1 MIQNLRH
8 RPIYRKMKVVVGII
22 RLHKG
27 LEAVKWPKSFWDE
40 ISNRVQWVLSTKGPW
55 EDGAILVRH
64 VICSWKGKN
73 YIDNDF

>member
-1 MIQNLRH
+1 MKSISEEMSKFNIMIQNLRH

-40 ISNRVQWVLSTKGPW
+40 ISNRVQ
-55 EDGAILVRH
+55 
-64 VICSWKGKN
+64 
-73 YIDNDF
+73 